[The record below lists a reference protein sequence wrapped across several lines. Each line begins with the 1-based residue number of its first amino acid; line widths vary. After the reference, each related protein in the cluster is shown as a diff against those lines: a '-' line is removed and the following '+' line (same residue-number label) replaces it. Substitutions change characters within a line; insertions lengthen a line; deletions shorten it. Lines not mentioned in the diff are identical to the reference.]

1 MNWCWSGIHGPPV
14 SVTDFSLV
22 LDQFIHLWILFEEML
37 KMISPFRMIPIP
49 KFKEGIHKK
58 PDFFFIFTVTSKK
71 IQFCTA
77 GTIASV
83 LLENPYSRI
92 VWSISKWWI
101 LDNWWLERRSTGF
114 RHTKSYQNIKLFI
127 QISRFDGCKLKRIDS
142 LSFYYRYGACKT
154 YQFSS
159 EKILFCFGGAV
170 TDKTCHT
177 WESFDIKPPR
187 MYATVN

>member
-49 KFKEGIHKK
+49 RFKGGIHRRIRH
-58 PDFFFIFTVTSKK
+58 FFHIYSQ
-71 IQFCTA
+71 IQNFP
-77 GTIASV
+77 I
-83 LLENPYSRI
+83 LHRRDYPYWRI

-114 RHTKSYQNIKLFI
+114 HHGNAYKNIKLFI